1 MKPVRI
7 GLIGCGWFAQSV
19 HLPVLTG
26 LPGVSVVAL
35 AEPDPDRLQAAG
47 VLAPEATRYGD
58 YLDLLQQAAAD
69 AVVVCVPTAV
79 HREATIAALSR
90 GRHVYLEKPIATD
103 LEEARAIVD
112 AWDRARVIGMIGF
125 NYRCNPLHRS
135 AKAIVQS
142 GALGR
147 IVGVRS
153 VFTTQTRSL
162 PEWKRHRRSGG
173 GALRELGSHHIDL
186 ARYYF
191 GEDVRSVFA
200 GLRSIHTEE
209 DTATLHLTLVG
220 GIDMQSCFSLSAVE
234 EDRFEVLGD
243 AGKLTVDRYSG
254 LQVEVGIGGGVFS
267 RVRRMAGRLNLG
279 SRGSYLLKRL
289 RSPWHEPSYR
299 EALSS
304 FAAAV
309 RHGGSVSPDLLD
321 GYRSLEVICA
331 AEESAQTGRSISV
344 GPSGKD
350 S

>member
-35 AEPDPDRLQAAG
+35 AEPDPDRLRAAG
-47 VLAPEATRYGD
+47 ILAPEAARYGD
-58 YLDLLQQAAAD
+58 YLDLLQQGEVE
-69 AVVVCVPTAV
+69 AVVICLPTV
-79 HREATIAALSR
+79 IHREAAVAALSQ

-112 AWDRARVIGMIGF
+112 AWDPVRVVGMIGF
-125 NYRCNPLHRS
+125 NYRYNPLHRS
-135 AKAIVQS
+135 ARAIVQS

-147 IVGVRS
+147 IIGVRS
-153 VFTTQTRSL
+153 VFTTQRRSMS
-162 PEWKRHRRSGG
+162 EWKQHRQSGG

-191 GEDVRSVFA
+191 GEDVRSVFT

-209 DTATLHLTLVG
+209 DAATLHVTLMG
-220 GIDMQSCFSLSAVE
+220 GIHMQSCFSLSSVE
-234 EDRFEVLGD
+234 EDQFEVIGD
-243 AGKLTVDRYSG
+243 AGKLTVDRYRG
-254 LQVEVGIGGGVFS
+254 LQVEVGIGGGIFS
-267 RVRRMAGRLNLG
+267 RIRRIAGRFNLG

-289 RSPWHEPSYR
+289 QSPWHEPSYR
-299 EALSS
+299 EAMSN

-309 RHGGSVSPDLLD
+309 RGGGSVSPDLLD

-331 AEESAQTGRSISV
+331 AEESARTGRSISLV
-344 GPSGKD
+344 PSVKD
-350 S
+350 P